1 MFATLELPVRDDCR
15 HKRLKV
21 GRACHPCRMKK
32 IKCDG
37 KQPCMQCK
45 ARQRQCVY
53 SKNTDETYI
62 KLDPVEESSDAC
74 LQEVAER
81 AQEQQRR
88 YATTSFMPTTTT
100 STSTPTTMPDQTLMN
115 EDTALFAS
123 STSSNG
129 IRHGSEQPPAANTRP
144 DKMIEQLTEEL
155 VNLTL
160 QSEGGG
166 SSTAATTTSQKG
178 DGSDINGTSTVVK
191 SDQVTPW
198 QHYGS
203 LVRWSPEPSL
213 PSSYCIAI
221 DMPTRDIQERL
232 LHIFFTHCHPAI
244 LPTFSRRM
252 FFDQLQVKGPLITPL
267 LLNVMYA
274 YAAKHLSD
282 TSTTIAHSHLQADA
296 FFSRA
301 RQLVDDFLDVPRV
314 STVIAL
320 LYMTTFEGTSGTR
333 WSHTRA
339 WMYCGMAV
347 RMCLDLGLHTT
358 HYSSQMSLFDIELRK
373 RVLWTCYVMDK
384 WASGMAERPWMLRAQ
399 DLVLEFPAP
408 MPEDDPQEVTVLNS
422 FIALC
427 RLSMLTEKVAEF
439 FSDTARHSEWTMQDE
454 AEILHFLGEL
464 DRWREDT
471 QSSSSSPFLSLVHLL
486 GYDLELS
493 LVLCCRYQPAFTERR
508 RSLAHTVTQLVSL
521 ILQQQ
526 PKMSTLVPFSLL
538 AFSALFA
545 ALAHATD
552 PALRVASDIQF
563 QFQSCLHHVRRLLA
577 NSTTSTNGH
586 DSYSGTNIRNDLV
599 RLIDITLRTPTSN
612 IGSTSNTTTSSH
624 ATTTIASLLTSSS
637 PSLSPVPQAA
647 STSSSF
653 ESSRAARAAAA
664 AIGAVGTPAFG
675 SYRMMDEP
683 ADYTFELISVAD
695 EWARSV
701 VYPPTTSSSSHHH
714 HQQQQ

>member
-1 MFATLELPVRDDCR
+1 M
-15 HKRLKV
+15 
-21 GRACHPCRMKK
+21 
-32 IKCDG
+32 
-37 KQPCMQCK
+37 
-45 ARQRQCVY
+45 
-53 SKNTDETYI
+53 
-62 KLDPVEESSDAC
+62 ESSDVC

-81 AQEQQRR
+81 AQEQQRQ
-88 YATTSFMPTTTT
+88 YATSSFMPT
-100 STSTPTTMPDQTLMN
+100 SNTPTSSLMD

-123 STSSNG
+123 ATSNNNG
-129 IRHGSEQPPAANTRP
+129 IHDQSAANTRP

-160 QSEGGG
+160 QSEGG
-166 SSTAATTTSQKG
+166 STASTGQQKS
-178 DGSDINGTSTVVK
+178 DGSATNATSTVVK
-191 SDQVTPW
+191 SEQVTPW

-213 PSSYCIAI
+213 PASYCTAI
-221 DMPTRDIQERL
+221 DMPTRQVQERL
-232 LHIFFTHCHPAI
+232 LNIFFTHCHPAI

-252 FFDQLQVKGPLITPL
+252 FFDQLHVKGSLISPL

-282 TSTTIAHSHLQADA
+282 TSTTIGNSHLQADA

-320 LYMTTFEGTSGTR
+320 LYMTTFEGTSGIR

-358 HYSSQMSLFDIELRK
+358 HYSSQMSLFDVELRK

-408 MPEDDPQEVTVLNS
+408 MPEDDPQEVTILNN
-422 FIALC
+422 FISLC

-464 DRWREDT
+464 DRWREET
-471 QSSSSSPFLSLVHLL
+471 QSSSSLSLVHLL

-526 PKMSTLVPFSLL
+526 PKMSMLVPFSLL

-577 NSTTSTNGH
+577 NSTTSTN
-586 DSYSGTNIRNDLV
+586 SGTNIRNDLV

-612 IGSTSNTTTSSH
+612 IGSTTSSTNSH
-624 ATTTIASLLTSSS
+624 ATTNIASLLTSSS
-637 PSLSPVPQAA
+637 PSLSPVPQAT
-647 STSSSF
+647 STSSTSSF

-675 SYRMMDEP
+675 SYRMVDEP

-701 VYPPTTSSSSHHH
+701 VYPPPPTTSSSSL

>member
-21 GRACHPCRMKK
+21 GRACLPCRMKK

-62 KLDPVEESSDAC
+62 KLDPVESSDVC

-81 AQEQQRR
+81 AQEQQQR
-88 YATTSFMPTTTT
+88 YATSSFMPTN
-100 STSTPTTMPDQTLMN
+100 STPTPMPDQMD

-123 STSSNG
+123 TSNNNG
-129 IRHGSEQPPAANTRP
+129 KDHPQPSAANTRP

-160 QSEGGG
+160 QSEGP
-166 SSTAATTTSQKG
+166 TTVSQHKS
-178 DGSDINGTSTVVK
+178 DGSTTATGTSSTVVK

-213 PSSYCIAI
+213 PASYCTTI

-232 LHIFFTHCHPAI
+232 LQIFFIHCHPAI

-252 FFDQLQVKGPLITPL
+252 FFDQLHVKGPLITPL

-282 TSTTIAHSHLQADA
+282 TSTTNSHLQADV

-320 LYMTTFEGTSGTR
+320 LYMTTFEGTSGIR

-373 RVLWTCYVMDK
+373 RVLWACYVMDK

-408 MPEDDPQEVTVLNS
+408 MPEDDPQEVTILNN
-422 FIALC
+422 FISLC
-427 RLSMLTEKVAEF
+427 RLSILTEKVAEF
-439 FSDTARHSEWTMQDE
+439 FSDTARHNEWTMQDE

-464 DRWREDT
+464 DRWRQET
-471 QSSSSSPFLSLVHLL
+471 QPSSSLSLVQLL

-526 PKMSTLVPFSLL
+526 PKMSMLVPFSLL

-577 NSTTSTNGH
+577 NSTTSATSNN
-586 DSYSGTNIRNDLV
+586 SGTNIRNDLV

-612 IGSTSNTTTSSH
+612 IGSTTSNSHANTTIS
-624 ATTTIASLLTSSS
+624 SLLTSSS
-637 PSLSPVPQAA
+637 PSLSPVPQAT

-664 AIGAVGTPAFG
+664 AIGAVGTPAFT

-701 VYPPTTSSSSHHH
+701 VYPPPTTSSSSSLHHQH